1 MPSLQIKIPEE
12 LYNSLKALGYQDQ
25 DIEREFLEDVVVQ
38 LYSKHVIS
46 IGKAASIIGISMQAF
61 RELLLKKHLPVEY
74 LTKDV
79 YEDDLKTNEV
89 KEELLAGEET
99 GTKESDI
106 INAVNEWI
114 KVKEVKD
121 KLAVESLKI
130 HIGDGEAASIILYT
144 ETNADLL
151 AINDLK
157 ARGIANAMGVKI
169 IGTLG
174 ILRLAKDRGMLKQVK
189 PLLDELRKV
198 GAYISNVL
206 YNRMLKDVGE
216 M

>member
-79 YEDDLKTNEV
+79 YEDDLKTIEV

-157 ARGIANAMGVKI
+157 ARGIANAMGIKI

-216 M
+216 I

>member
-1 MPSLQIKIPEE
+1 MLITCDTNIIIDFSKINH
-12 LYNSLKALGYQDQ
+12 LY
-25 DIEREFLEDVVVQ
+25 
-38 LYSKHVIS
+38 
-46 IGKAASIIGISMQAF
+46 
-61 RELLLKKHLPVEY
+61 LLKDIFNNVMIA
-74 LTKDV
+74 
-79 YEDDLKTNEV
+79 NEV

-99 GTKESDI
+99 GTGESDI
-106 INAVNEWI
+106 IKAMNEWI
-114 KVKEVKD
+114 KVKEVKN
-121 KLAVESLKI
+121 KIALESLKI
-130 HIGDGEAASIILYT
+130 HIGDGEAASIILYM

-157 ARGIANAMGVKI
+157 ARGVASAMGVKI

-216 M
+216 I